1 MGIDDNARERRL
13 EQKCFKRTIRVSECF
28 FLVSTRQGHMDKG
41 PLNGLLLY
49 KADGIKN
56 HKKNKVHVHTRT
68 HLTAICPGLP
78 G

>member
-28 FLVSTRQGHMDKG
+28 FLVSTHQGHMDKG

-56 HKKNKVHVHTRT
+56 HKKTRYTYT
-68 HLTAICPGLP
+68 HAPI
-78 G
+78 